1 MHREIKE
8 YPLDFAI
15 LFASFLAV
23 LIFFFHLRF
32 SLPLEQRLL
41 LSLVSFYLLWGLVH
55 HWYHHD
61 LSLRVLGEY
70 FLFAFLALLLGWSVF
85 RFG

>member
-1 MHREIKE
+1 MHREIKK

-15 LFASFLAV
+15 LFASFLLV
-23 LIFFFHLRF
+23 LVFFLYFRF
-32 SLPLEQRLL
+32 SLSVEKRLL
-41 LSLVSFYLLWGLVH
+41 VSLVSFYLLWGIGH
-55 HWYHHD
+55 HWYHRD

-70 FLFAFLALLLGWSVF
+70 LLFAFLALLLGWSVF